1 MSKIQSQQIDN
12 EIVPQTKTVMSVQR
26 LKEPPQITCTT
37 EEDVDKF
44 VRSNLISS
52 PEVFDTNNPP
62 PPVIP
67 ERTAAS
73 SLNQYKD
80 YNHPFVQKLK
90 RVSSPS
96 APGLGPNPW
105 NARKLSYQAER
116 IVPNEDLALSRA
128 RAAGAR
134 NISPRVIKRKAGSKY
149 IIERVSIK
157 SYND

>member
-1 MSKIQSQQIDN
+1 MDQD
-12 EIVPQTKTVMSVQR
+12 IVPQTKTTMSVQR
-26 LKEPPQITCTT
+26 LKEPPQISCKT
-37 EEDVDKF
+37 EEEVDKF

-52 PEVFDTNNPP
+52 PEIFETNNPP

-73 SLNQYKD
+73 NLNQYKD

-96 APGLGPNPW
+96 GPGMGPNPW
-105 NARKLSYQAER
+105 NVRKTSYQSER

-134 NISPRVIKRKAGSKY
+134 NISPRVCEINFIDLTRDAKLN
-149 IIERVSIK
+149 ILVI
-157 SYND
+157 

>member
-1 MSKIQSQQIDN
+1 M
-12 EIVPQTKTVMSVQR
+12 PQTKTVMSVQR

-73 SLNQYKD
+73 NLNQYKD

-96 APGLGPNPW
+96 AAGMGPNPW
-105 NARKLSYQAER
+105 NVRKTSYQSER

-134 NISPRVIKRKAGSKY
+134 NISPRVGDTSFIEINCFQSK
-149 IIERVSIK
+149 IFH
-157 SYND
+157 N